1 MLFSTSGFQSGAI
14 EFASAKHIATVSIV
28 EGKWL
33 YETRAAGPARAEPP
47 PWFHVD
53 PFAGIRVTKTP
64 SGISCHTIELAR
76 LDAIDEWRREPDH
89 DLIDRN
95 DTHQDRFGRRLLHLR
110 RALDVSNQAS
120 RWLIRRH
127 DEDGAVDDR
136 DGWRRNAQ

>member
-1 MLFSTSGFQSGAI
+1 MDYWHGARQATASSAGGALFVVLVECKNQTRPVERDEVMVLESKIRDVNAQKGMLFSTSGFQSGAI

-47 PWFHVD
+47 PWVHVD

-76 LDAIDEWRREPDH
+76 LDAIDEWLVEA
-89 DLIDRN
+89 
-95 DTHQDRFGRRLLHLR
+95 T
-110 RALDVSNQAS
+110 
-120 RWLIRRH
+120 
-127 DEDGAVDDR
+127 
-136 DGWRRNAQ
+136 